1 MTGQVMPVAGA
12 RFLRS
17 YVRFVALA
25 AASAVVIIA
34 LGYLPTVRLAGRDAV
49 WALAAGCG
57 ASWLASCVGAI
68 PVARAQAQRST
79 QPGMAIM
86 ASTTLRFL
94 TALLVVAVLILSGW
108 QHPKVLAVWVGISYL
123 LMLAVDTVFA
133 VKIMKHVKVDDS

>member
-1 MTGQVMPVAGA
+1 MPVAGA
-12 RFLRS
+12 GFLRS

-25 AASAVVIIA
+25 AVSAVVIIA

-49 WALAAGCG
+49 SAMLAGCG

-79 QPGMAIM
+79 QTGLAIM

-94 TALLVVAVLILSGW
+94 TVLFAVVVLILSGW
-108 QHPKVLAVWVGISYL
+108 QNPKVLALWVGISYL

-133 VKIMKHVKVDDS
+133 VNIMKRVKVEDS

>member
-1 MTGQVMPVAGA
+1 MPVAGA
-12 RFLRS
+12 GFLRS

-34 LGYLPTVRLAGRDAV
+34 LGYLPTVRFAGRDAV
-49 WALAAGCG
+49 WAMVAGCG

-68 PVARAQAQRST
+68 PVAWAQAQRST
-79 QPGMAIM
+79 QPGLAIM

-94 TALLVVAVLILSGW
+94 TVLLAVVVLILSGW
-108 QHPKVLAVWVGISYL
+108 PDPKVLAFWVGISYL

-133 VKIMKHVKVDDS
+133 VNVMKRVKVEDS